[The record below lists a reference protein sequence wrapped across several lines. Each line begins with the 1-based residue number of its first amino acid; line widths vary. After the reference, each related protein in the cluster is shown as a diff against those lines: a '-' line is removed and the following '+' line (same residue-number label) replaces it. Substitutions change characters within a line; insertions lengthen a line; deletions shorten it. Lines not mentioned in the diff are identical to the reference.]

1 MSRAESGIYAQ
12 KSAMSVV
19 WVLVLCLFCN
29 GCHSL
34 GADVRKRPETVN
46 IGSIF
51 TFNSII
57 GKVAK
62 VAVQAA
68 IEDVNSSP
76 NILRGTKLKLTMHD
90 SNSSGFLGITDGNCF
105 LHKST

>member
-1 MSRAESGIYAQ
+1 M
-12 KSAMSVV
+12 
-19 WVLVLCLFCN
+19 LCLLSN
-29 GCHSL
+29 GYHSN
-34 GADVRKRPETVN
+34 GADIRKRPEIVN

-51 TFNSII
+51 TFNSVI

-76 NILRGTKLKLTMHD
+76 DILQGTRLKLTMHD
-90 SNSSGFLGITDGNCF
+90 SNSSGFLGICDGKLF
-105 LHKST
+105 LSYSIYYILRLQLHKFFIQIYVV